1 MRRPA
6 LPIAGMRTETLR
18 NRLRRC
24 LTSRDARV
32 PVVRDHRT
40 LLSLACLL
48 FYAGQGLAG
57 PAALLYLAGPVHL
70 PVGSVGECMT
80 AAGLLGLLAA
90 VPAGW
95 ACDRGRPQVVLA
107 VALAALAAASCGFLV
122 VRTVPEALAAAC
134 LYSSACQ
141 SAYTARAA
149 LAALVEPDDPAG
161 ANARLYRIGKV
172 GYALATPATG
182 LAATW
187 GTASA
192 YRLALLGA
200 GGAFALAALCAGS
213 VRVRCRSGGIPRL
226 ASDAGRAQPWR
237 DSRYVALT
245 GLYAVT
251 AMQFCI
257 AEFALPLW
265 VVGHTRAPRAMVG
278 ASALISTLVV
288 TAFQPAASRRAAA
301 TRSAARAM
309 AVAGIVAGAA
319 CLALAAASG
328 RTPAA
333 AAALVALGALTLAI
347 AELCQAVGSITLS
360 YRLAPAEAIGTYQG
374 FFGLGQGLTM
384 AAGPAVLART
394 VLQPGA
400 GWSGAAVLL
409 AVSGLLVP
417 VVVRPRRG
425 RPVRSFST
433 QPGGN
438 R

>member
-1 MRRPA
+1 MTA
-6 LPIAGMRTETLR
+6 TLLD
-18 NRLRRC
+18 RLRRPQ
-24 LTSRDARV
+24 TSRFGWYST
-32 PVVRDHRT
+32 VRGRRA
-40 LLSLACLL
+40 LLPGACLL

-70 PVGSVGECMT
+70 PVGSVGGCMT
-80 AAGLLGLLAA
+80 AAGFLGLLAA
-90 VPAGW
+90 VPAGRV
-95 ACDRGRPQVVLA
+95 CDRGRPQVVLA
-107 VALAALAAASCGFLV
+107 VALATMATAACGFV
-122 VRTVPEALAAAC
+122 VVHTVPEALVAAC

-161 ANARLYRIGKV
+161 ANARLYRIGNV

-182 LAATW
+182 LAATY
-187 GTASA
+187 GTAAA

-200 GGAFALAALCAGS
+200 GGAFALAALFAAL
-213 VRVRCRSGGIPRL
+213 VRARRPAVGAAHGHGVPGARRG
-226 ASDAGRAQPWR
+226 QPWR
-237 DSRYVALT
+237 DPRYLALT

-251 AMQFCI
+251 ALQFCV

-288 TAFQPAASRRAAA
+288 TALQPAATRRASATRRAAN
-301 TRSAARAM
+301 AM
-309 AVAGIVAGAA
+309 ALAGVVAGAG

-328 RTPAA
+328 RSSTAA
-333 AAALVALGALTLAI
+333 AVLVSVGALTLAV
-347 AELCQAVGSITLS
+347 AELCLAVGSITLS
-360 YRLAPAEAIGTYQG
+360 YRLAPDDATGTYQG

-394 VLQPGA
+394 VLRPGA
-400 GWSGAAVLL
+400 GWPGVAVLL
-409 AVSGLLVP
+409 AASGLLVP
-417 VVVRPRRG
+417 LVVCPRRS
-425 RPVRSFST
+425 RPIHSVST

-438 R
+438 G